1 MKSSQR
7 SDSKASGFERVLA
20 GMDWLL
26 DKLTLLLLI
35 LLNMVVGL
43 QVFSRYVLNHSLYW
57 SEELARYMFIW
68 LVFSSAAIVLRMD
81 RHIQVTAFVDILP
94 APVRRSIIFLGELLM
109 LAFAGVVLF
118 EGLRLAGMVW
128 TVLTAAMEIPW
139 TVVYVGI
146 ILGMIAMV
154 LTLIGSLRARLAGTR
169 QEKRAW

>member
-1 MKSSQR
+1 MKSSQK
-7 SDSKASGFERVLA
+7 SSSAASGFERLLV

-35 LLNMVVGL
+35 LLNLVVGL

-68 LVFSSAAIVLRMD
+68 LVFASAAMVLRMD

-94 APVRRSIIFLGELLM
+94 APVRRTIIFLGDVLM
-109 LAFAGVVLF
+109 LAFVSIVMF
-118 EGLRLAGMVW
+118 EGIRLAGMVS
-128 TVLTAAMEIPW
+128 TVLTAAMEVPW
-139 TVVYVGI
+139 TLVYVGI
-146 ILGMIAMV
+146 ILGMAAMV
-154 LTLIGSLRARLAGTR
+154 LTLIGSLWARLTGTR